1 MVERLLRGVAVLVA
15 PVQHADLGGDGEP
28 RHEARVPLHHDARQL
43 PLEVADEDAAGG
55 RPQRVVGTHGKG
67 GPVAAVNGGEV
78 DVFAD
83 PVDGED
89 RRLRNGAAVE
99 DSFGSTRI

>member
-55 RPQRVVGTHGKG
+55 RPQRVVGVHGKG
-67 GPVAAVNGGEV
+67 GPVAAGGGGEV
-78 DVFAD
+78 DVLPD
-83 PVDGED
+83 PVYGED
-89 RRLRNGAAVE
+89 RRLGNGSAVQ
-99 DSFGSTRI
+99 DGFSSTRV

>member
-1 MVERLLRGVAVLVA
+1 MVECLLRGVAVVVA

-55 RPQRVVGTHGKG
+55 RPQRVVGVHGKG
-67 GPVAAVNGGEV
+67 GTVAAAGGGEV
-78 DVFAD
+78 DVLPD

-89 RRLRNGAAVE
+89 RRLGNGAAIE
-99 DSFGSTRI
+99 DSFGSSRI